1 MLQKSPNIKAT
12 FEWLFATNN
21 FQKLHN
27 LVALTKRDQK
37 AKFNYFRRIANMYF
51 LVTLIMTYVIDN
63 SPVDGTSWLLS
74 MFFVLI
80 VTMIKQAYEDYLRH
94 QNDK

>member
-1 MLQKSPNIKAT
+1 MSSLGYDLGSNLKIWTRLERLPWDKHYNLLDLFIRDEEKS
-12 FEWLFATNN
+12 LNN
-21 FQKLHN
+21 LDS
-27 LVALTKRDQK
+27 R
-37 AKFNYFRRIANMYF
+37 
-51 LVTLIMTYVIDN
+51 
-63 SPVDGTSWLLS
+63 LLS